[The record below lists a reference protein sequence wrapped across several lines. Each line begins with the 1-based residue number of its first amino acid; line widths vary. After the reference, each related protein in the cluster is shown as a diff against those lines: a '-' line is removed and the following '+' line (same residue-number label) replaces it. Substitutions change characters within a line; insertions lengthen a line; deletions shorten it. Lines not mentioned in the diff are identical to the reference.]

1 MFLKFGHTAR
11 PLESL
16 KEINVW
22 YQDEVRLRHVE
33 GVPVKKKTPRLKLR
47 LEFSDG
53 SAWSFDLPDGIDRER
68 FLERFCREINR
79 RVITNVPEIVEKLTK
94 GGKNGAGAL

>member
-11 PLESL
+11 PVESL
-16 KEINVW
+16 KEINLW
-22 YQDEVRLRHVE
+22 YQEGVKLRTVE
-33 GVPVKKKTPRLKLR
+33 GTPVMKTKKVLRLR

-79 RVITNVPEIVEKLTK
+79 RVVTDVSELVEKLK
-94 GGKNGAGAL
+94 RKEAGK